1 MPFIRSVEN
10 GIQLSLRVTTR
21 AGKNAVTAIRDDLV
35 LLSVRA
41 APTDGEANS
50 AVIQTLA
57 DTLKIAK
64 SRIQLIRGTKSRE
77 KIVEITGLTLELL
90 AGMREIILVS
100 VHS

>member
-1 MPFIRSVEN
+1 MPIAHAIEN
-10 GIQLSLRVTTR
+10 GVRLSLRVTTR
-21 AGKNAVTAIRDDLV
+21 AGKNAVTGSRDDFL

-64 SRIQLIRGTKSRE
+64 SRIQLVRGAKSRE
-77 KIVEITGLTLELL
+77 KTVEIVGVSLEEVQIKLTLPN
-90 AGMREIILVS
+90 
-100 VHS
+100 

>member
-1 MPFIRSVEN
+1 MPIIRSVED

-21 AGKNAVTAIRDDLV
+21 AGKNAVTGMRDDLL

-64 SRIQLIRGTKSRE
+64 SRIHLVRGTKSRE
-77 KIVEITGLTLELL
+77 KTIEITGLTAEEVQTKLTLL
-90 AGMREIILVS
+90 N
-100 VHS
+100 